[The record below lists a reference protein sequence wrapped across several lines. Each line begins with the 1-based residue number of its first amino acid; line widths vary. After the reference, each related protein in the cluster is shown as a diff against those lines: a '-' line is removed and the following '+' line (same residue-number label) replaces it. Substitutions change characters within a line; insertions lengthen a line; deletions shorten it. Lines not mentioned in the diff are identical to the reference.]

1 MKTNVTLS
9 LSKCLLIALIIL
21 LSGCRSRKVE
31 EHKKVEKLNE
41 IVQNDI
47 TFEND
52 IQTNTKIEKI
62 KNDVSFS
69 VEPLDPEK
77 PSRVSYKGDTLDLYN
92 AKVVYGNSQESEK
105 TEQDLQNN
113 SKYQDNTSQ
122 KTNSI
127 NKEKER
133 KTETK
138 SASWGLNIG
147 IVLGIIVA
155 LILIFIHI
163 KTNRK

>member
-1 MKTNVTLS
+1 MKFKDVIVGLK
-9 LSKCLLIALIIL
+9 LMLLATFIL

-31 EHKKVEKLNE
+31 EHKKVEKLSE

-47 TFEND
+47 SLENE

-62 KNDVSFS
+62 RNDVSFS

-77 PSRVSYKGDTLDLYN
+77 PSRVSYNGDTLDLHN

-105 TEQDLQNN
+105 TD
-113 SKYQDNTSQ
+113 QDNKYSSTWTDYSSQ
-122 KTNSI
+122 KTESV
-127 NKEKER
+127 KKDKDR
-133 KTETK
+133 KTEAE

-147 IVLGIIVA
+147 IILGIVVA

-163 KTNRK
+163 KTKRK